1 MSREKDKN
9 NELWVGSELQLKLI
23 PALLSIDLVPKDKRD
38 IQAFQ
43 YQMNLGMEKSQKN
56 ESIIGKGSSIIPNLQ
71 HGERHAR
78 LRLTS
83 RKCLSQWQIR
93 MATLLKTTVTVQ
105 VNHVFEGISTLKVV
119 EVYP

>member
-1 MSREKDKN
+1 M
-9 NELWVGSELQLKLI
+9 GSELQLKLI

-43 YQMNLGMEKSQKN
+43 YQINLGMEKSQKN
-56 ESIIGKGSSIIPNLQ
+56 ESIKSKGSSSIIPNLQ

-119 EVYP
+119 YI